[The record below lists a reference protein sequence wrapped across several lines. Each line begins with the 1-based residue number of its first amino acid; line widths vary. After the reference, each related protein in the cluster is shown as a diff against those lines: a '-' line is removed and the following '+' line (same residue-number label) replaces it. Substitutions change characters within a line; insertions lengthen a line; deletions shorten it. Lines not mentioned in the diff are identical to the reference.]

1 MAKITFWAG
10 NNCLFSGISGLMD
23 AFSIANL
30 WHAAMVPQA
39 QGPLFE
45 CRLVS
50 SDGKPVQAYGGIAFQ
65 PFGSLANE
73 PPADFIIV
81 PPYLPHVAPLPGKD
95 NPLYDWIRAHHA
107 DGKPVGTMCS
117 GTFLLAETGLLDGR
131 VATVNW
137 HFARMFKQRY
147 PRVKLKPELIM
158 SEDDGLICTGATTAM
173 FNLALYI
180 IKLFGSPELAAV
192 CSKVLLVDPSRQSQT
207 PYIIS
212 DFNKNHG
219 DEAIL
224 RAQVQMETRF
234 SDTLQID
241 ALAGDAGLSSRHF
254 KRRFKQATGE
264 SPLGYLQRVRI
275 EQAKQRLETT
285 RDSMNEITW
294 QIGYED
300 SSSFRRLFK
309 KFTGLAPREYRD
321 KFSRL

>member
-10 NNCLFSGISGLMD
+10 DNCLFSGISGLMD

-30 WHAAMVPQA
+30 WHQAMVPEEKE
-39 QGPLFE
+39 PLFD
-45 CRLVS
+45 CRLVTTG
-50 SDGKPVQAYGGIAFQ
+50 GKPVRAYGGVEFKQA
-65 PFGSLANE
+65 GSLEDAQ
-73 PPADFIIV
+73 PSDFIIV
-81 PPYLPHVAPLPGKD
+81 PPFLPHVAPLPPKD
-95 NPLYDWIRAHHA
+95 DPLYDWIRDHHA
-107 DGKPVGTMCS
+107 GRKPVGTMCS
-117 GTFLLAETGLLDGR
+117 GTFLLAETGLLDGK

-147 PRVKLKPELIM
+147 PKVQLRPELIM

-180 IKLFGSPELAAV
+180 IKLFGSAELGAV

-207 PYIIS
+207 PYMIS

-219 DEAIL
+219 DQAVL
-224 RAQVQMETRF
+224 KAQVQMETRF
-234 SDTLQID
+234 SENLQID
-241 ALAGDAGLSSRHF
+241 ALAGAAGLSPRHF

-264 SPLGYLQRVRI
+264 APLGYLQRVRI
-275 EQAKQRLETT
+275 EQAKRRLETT
-285 RDSMNEITW
+285 RDTMNEITW

-321 KFSRL
+321 KFSQL

>member
-10 NNCLFSGISGLMD
+10 ENCLFSGITGLMD

-30 WHAAMVPQA
+30 WHRAMVPQA
-39 QGPLFE
+39 TGPLFD
-45 CRLVS
+45 CQVVTT
-50 SDGKPVQAYGGIAFQ
+50 DGKPVRAYGGLAFK
-65 PFGSLANE
+65 PAGSLADA

-81 PPYLPHVAPLPGKD
+81 PPYLPHVVALPAKRD
-95 NPLYDWIRAHHA
+95 PVYNWIRDHHA
-107 DGKPVGTMCS
+107 RRKPVGTMCS
-117 GTFLLAETGLLDGR
+117 GTFLLAETGLLDGK

-147 PRVKLKPELIM
+147 PRVRLKPELMM

-173 FNLALYI
+173 FQLALYMI
-180 IKLFGSPELAAV
+180 SLFGSAELAGI
-192 CSKVLLVDPSRQSQT
+192 CSKVLLVDPSRQSQS
-207 PYIIS
+207 PYMIS
-212 DFNKNHG
+212 DFNKSHG
-219 DEAIL
+219 DEAVL
-224 RAQVQMETRF
+224 KAQFQMETRYA
-234 SDTLQID
+234 DNLQID

-264 SPLGYLQRVRI
+264 SPLEYLQRVRI

-285 RDSMNEITW
+285 RDTMNEITW

-309 KFTGLAPREYRD
+309 KFTGLAPRAYRD